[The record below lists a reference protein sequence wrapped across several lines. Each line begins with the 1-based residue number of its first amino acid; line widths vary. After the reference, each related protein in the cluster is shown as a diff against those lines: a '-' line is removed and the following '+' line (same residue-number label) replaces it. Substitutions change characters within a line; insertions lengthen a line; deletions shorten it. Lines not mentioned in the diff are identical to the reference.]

1 MAGKK
6 IIKKRGPK
14 PKEVEVQ
21 NVVDA
26 MEDRAEEIQ
35 EGATEIST
43 NDSVDFVST
52 GITLYD
58 LVLGGG
64 YAQGKIVNV
73 VGDNS
78 TGKTLLTLEF
88 LSSARKFLKDKFSV
102 FYDDAE
108 SGFSFD
114 CKKMYGFEP
123 IREDQDNST
132 TMEKWLEQMDREL
145 MDTPKKKV
153 PIYVLDS
160 LDALSDSEEIEQNE
174 ERIAT
179 IRKGKEYTKGSFGG
193 SKPKKLGSNLRTL
206 NNPIK
211 EKNMILIIISQVRE
225 NIGVMYGPKF
235 RRAGG
240 KALDFYASQIVWLAV
255 AEKME
260 KFDRTYG
267 VRLKVKNTKNKVG
280 KPFRTC
286 YIDVLFDYGVDNITS
301 NINFLYDLLT
311 DLGKSKD
318 KKSDVE
324 WDGKQYSVKELIA
337 HIEKESLEDELAKR
351 VIKKWNDIEEKVTS
365 KRKSKW

>member
-1 MAGKK
+1 MAKDKKK
-6 IIKKRGPK
+6 ILKKPIKTQI
-14 PKEVEVQ
+14 Q
-21 NVVDA
+21 NVVEDA
-26 MEDRAEEIQ
+26 EDVAESIQ
-35 EGATEIST
+35 EGSNEICQ
-43 NDSVDFVST
+43 NEAVEFIPT

-179 IRKGKEYTKGSFGG
+179 IRRGKEYTKGTFGG